1 MTKHAVT
8 QYNIDNNA
16 AWITLNRPQKR
27 NALTAE
33 LVNELYEHLGSAEQ
47 DSNVRGIVLTG
58 AGSAFCSG
66 ADLDS
71 PPGAIVDG
79 SQSIPYG
86 EVLKRIMDCTKPVL
100 VAVNGSAVAGGLGLI
115 GAADIVISVEDAHF
129 SFREVR
135 VGVIPGVI
143 AVVCLPKI
151 GTHHGM
157 KLFLTGER
165 FSSKQ
170 AVSFNLVHQV
180 VPRDHLV
187 AAVNEVLETI
197 KLGGPNA
204 IKECKR
210 LVRQVPTWNRDEA
223 LAKTQAWS
231 SKLFQSDEAAEGI
244 AAFIEKRK
252 ASWVKNSV

>member
-1 MTKHAVT
+1 MTERAVT
-8 QYNIDNNA
+8 RYKIDNDA
-16 AWITLNRPQKR
+16 AWITLNQPQKR
-27 NALTAE
+27 NALSVE
-33 LVNELYEHLGSAEQ
+33 LVNELYEHLGSAEK

-66 ADLDS
+66 ADLEN
-71 PPGAIVDG
+71 PPGSIVDG
-79 SQSIPYG
+79 SQSISYG
-86 EVLKRIMDCTKPVL
+86 DVLKRIMDCTKPVL
-100 VAVNGSAVAGGLGLI
+100 VAVNGSAVAGGIGLI

-151 GTHHGM
+151 GPHHGM

-165 FSSKQ
+165 FCSKQ
-170 AVSFNLVHQV
+170 AVRFNLVHRV
-180 VPRDHLV
+180 VPRAQLV
-187 AAVNEVLETI
+187 DAVNEVLDAI

-204 IKECKR
+204 VKECKR
-210 LVRQVPTWNRDEA
+210 LVQQFPTWSRDEA

-231 SKLFQSDEAAEGI
+231 SEIFQSEEAAEGM

-252 ASWVKNSV
+252 ARWVKI